1 MGYRKKCLSGPVKD
15 KVTKYYK
22 YLACSV
28 STWHSIKSY
37 LNFQRTRNTIR
48 LNGTTS
54 VLSVFLKC
62 FIVLF
67 SDVDF

>member
-15 KVTKYYK
+15 RVTKYCK

-37 LNFQRTRNTIR
+37 LKGLETIK
-48 LNGTTS
+48 LNGTIS
-54 VLSVFLKC
+54 VLFVFLKC